1 MGKIAVVTD
10 STAYLS
16 KNLIDQYGVYIVPLS
31 VNFGEETYREGVDM
45 SAEEFYRYLS
55 KAKELPTTSQPA
67 IGDFMKLYDELA
79 TEYDEII
86 SIHISSG
93 ISGTLSTAF
102 SAANMLQDVKIE
114 VIDSEISSFGLGFM
128 VIEAAQ
134 MAKQQKSLS
143 EIKERVEWLVK
154 NMRGYFIV
162 DDLAHLHRG
171 GRLNAAEFLIG
182 SMLKIKPIIHFNN
195 KKLEP
200 FEKIRTKKKAI
211 DRILELLEV
220 DTRENILIRC
230 SVVHADAIGEAEELA
245 EKIKQDYSNVEVDIS
260 EFGPVLGTHTGP
272 STIGLT
278 WYKIQ

>member
-10 STAYLS
+10 STAYLPQS
-16 KNLIDQYGVYIVPLS
+16 MIDEYGIYIVPLS

-45 SAEEFYRYLS
+45 SPEEFYSYLG

-67 IGDFMKLYDELA
+67 IGDFLKLYEELA
-79 TEYDEII
+79 KEYDEVI

-102 SAANMLQDVKIE
+102 SAANMVQDITIE
-114 VIDSEISSFGLGFM
+114 VIDSEISSFGLAFM
-128 VIEAAQ
+128 VLEAAQ
-134 MAKQQKSLS
+134 MAKQQKSLN
-143 EIKERVEWLVK
+143 EIKERMEWLVK

-182 SMLKIKPIIHFNN
+182 SMLKIKPIIHFTD
-195 KKLEP
+195 KKLQP
-200 FEKIRTKKKAI
+200 FEKIRTKKKAV
-211 DRILELLEV
+211 DRILELLEEE
-220 DTRENILIRC
+220 TRDNILIRC
-230 SVVHADAIGEAEELA
+230 SVVHAYSIAEAEELA
-245 EKIKQDYSNVEVDIS
+245 ERIKQSYSNVEVNIS

-272 STIGLT
+272 GTIGLT
-278 WYKIQ
+278 WYKIK